1 MRIYLN
7 ASEIAGLINKN
18 KYNPQED
25 VIYDIL
31 CRIKKEKNKS
41 DNNKLETISKTEL
54 LELLQ
59 IFQQSHL
66 IDNTLCAQYKN
77 DIKNN
82 KNNDI
87 TEISKTVLN
96 KVSEKSV
103 KTQVL
108 MNLKNFKIILKII

>member
-1 MRIYLN
+1 MHIYLN

-41 DNNKLETISKTEL
+41 DNNKLEVINKNEL

-59 IFQQSHL
+59 FFQQAQL

-103 KTQVL
+103 KTQ
-108 MNLKNFKIILKII
+108 

>member
-1 MRIYLN
+1 MHIYLN

-41 DNNKLETISKTEL
+41 DNNKLEIISKTEL

-66 IDNTLCAQYKN
+66 IDTSLVPN
-77 DIKNN
+77 IK
-82 KNNDI
+82 
-87 TEISKTVLN
+87 
-96 KVSEKSV
+96 
-103 KTQVL
+103 
-108 MNLKNFKIILKII
+108 MILKHKIMI

>member
-1 MRIYLN
+1 MHIYLN

-96 KVSEKSV
+96 KVSK
-103 KTQVL
+103 
-108 MNLKNFKIILKII
+108 NL